1 MDCKPK
7 LAELATVAV
16 GVTVERS
23 AFARA
28 WEFTQFNS
36 LDKRLAQVAAVATAC
51 FYILLLGC
59 LAAFVDL
66 IVAQGQI
73 PPYSQ
78 LNGNQQRLADAQ
90 WQAMT
95 DEQHQQALAHLGIL
109 EHQRQRLANTPGE
122 QLTLLERQI
131 RWRAQVWLILNEKIG
146 SEAANQYQP
155 AMNLGDI
162 GEFRG
167 FEVDPEH
174 GALSLVLRT
183 HFNWYGPAVAWVIS
197 WNRWTWAPVLGS
209 TPNLSYLN
217 GLLLIALGLSVLRML
232 LDMLMR
238 YAAGRAAIGVA
249 TRLRRAVFTQ
259 TYRLGTLTVRAAGS
273 SEASGLFTSKVESV
287 REAVAAV
294 LTSQLR
300 EPIKFVL
307 LLLLALAIHFWLTVV
322 FLIAALLVYLIGLEL
337 LEAVNRRGERA
348 ARRAATQLA
357 LLQESLMIMRLVKAF
372 LIESFNQNRVERQLT
387 DYTNANISRSTSE
400 ALTRPLIFLLGLA
413 VCVTVLYV
421 GGRIVLHEAVGP
433 VSLIVLAV
441 TLASL
446 CLPVLKMLEVRKV
459 IRRGMAAAE
468 DIYEFLDRRG
478 EVSQA
483 ASAEFLPGLNR
494 ALIFDD
500 VSLREAGTGRML
512 LKNITLKIEAGQRV
526 GLIATDEA
534 ERNAFLFLLPR
545 FLDPTGGEIR
555 IDGKNLRWV
564 TLDSLRMQI
573 GLVLQNNL
581 IFNDTIAN
589 NIGCGDTGYTLPQII
604 EVAKTV
610 HAHHFIQRLPY
621 GYETPIGELGH
632 SLSPS
637 EKFRIALA
645 RAILRDP
652 ALLIIEE
659 PETPLD
665 EDSKAMI
672 DDAYNRCL
680 VGRTVIFVPR
690 RRATLRLCDQV
701 LLLNHGKIEA
711 VGDHK
716 ALLEQND
723 LYKYVYYME
732 FSPLAAQ
739 VS

>member
-1 MDCKPK
+1 M
-7 LAELATVAV
+7 
-16 GVTVERS
+16 ERS

-28 WEFTQFNS
+28 WEFTQFS
-36 LDKRLAQVAAVATAC
+36 TVDKRLAQLSAILAALLYV
-51 FYILLLGC
+51 LLLGC
-59 LAAFVDL
+59 LAAFADL
-66 IVAQGQI
+66 IVSQGQI
-73 PPYSQ
+73 PSYVQ
-78 LNGNQQRLADAQ
+78 LNGNQQRIA
-90 WQAMT
+90 
-95 DEQHQQALAHLGIL
+95 DEQWKVMPDEDHQAALAHLGII
-109 EHQRQRLANTPGE
+109 EGQRQRIANEPGE
-122 QLTLLERQI
+122 KLTLLEQQI
-131 RWRAQVWLILNEKIG
+131 RWRAQVWLILRQKVG
-146 SEAANQYQP
+146 SEAADQYQP
-155 AMNLGDI
+155 SAKLGDI
-162 GEFRG
+162 GQFRG

-183 HFNWYGPAVAWVIS
+183 HFKWYGEAVAWLVS
-197 WNRWTWAPVLGS
+197 WNRWTWAAVLGS
-209 TPNLSYLN
+209 TPNISYLN
-217 GLLLIALGLSVLRML
+217 GLLILGLVLSVCRILT
-232 LDMLMR
+232 DTLMR
-238 YAAGRAAIGVA
+238 YAAGRTAIGVA
-249 TRLRRAVFTQ
+249 TRLRRAVYTQ
-259 TYRLGTLTVRAAGS
+259 TYRLGTLTVQATGS

-287 REAVAAV
+287 REAIAAA
-294 LTSQLR
+294 LTNQLR
-300 EPIKFVL
+300 EPVKLGL
-307 LLLLALAIHFWLTVV
+307 LLIVAFAVHFWLTVV
-322 FLIAALLVYLIGLEL
+322 FILSVLLIYLIGLEL

-348 ARRAATQLA
+348 ARRAANQLV

-387 DYTNANISRSTSE
+387 DYTNSNISRSTND
-400 ALTRPLIFLLGLA
+400 ALARPLIFLLGLVA
-413 VCVTVLYV
+413 CITMLYV
-421 GGRIVLHEAVGP
+421 GGRIVLHEGVGAA
-433 VSLIVLAV
+433 SLIVLVV
-441 TLASL
+441 TLVSM
-446 CLPVLKMLEVRKV
+446 CLPVLKLLETRK
-459 IRRGMAAAE
+459 IMRRGTAAAA
-468 DIYEFLDRRG
+468 DIFEFLDRRG
-478 EVSQA
+478 EVSQSA
-483 ASAEFLPGLNR
+483 NAEFLPGLTR
-494 ALIFDD
+494 SLIFDD
-500 VSLREAGTGRML
+500 VSLREAGSGRML

-534 ERNAFLFLLPR
+534 ERNAFLYLLPR

-573 GLVLQNNL
+573 GMVLQNNL
-581 IFNDTIAN
+581 VFNDTIAN

-632 SLSPS
+632 SLRPS

-652 ALLIIEE
+652 SLLIIEE
-659 PETPLD
+659 PEGPLD
-665 EDSKAMI
+665 EDSRAMI

-711 VGDHK
+711 AGDHK
-716 ALLEQND
+716 ELLEQND

-732 FSPLAAQ
+732 FSNLAAQ